1 MPRISRSLRARVVGA
16 LVPLVW
22 AASLSGQNAAERV
35 TVQYAHIVA
44 KDYAFDAPATLTEGI
59 VTFHLMNEGA
69 DVHQLVLIEL
79 GVGHTIKEF
88 FDAMRAKGQPP
99 SWTVELAMTPTILPN
114 QEAFLTARLV
124 PGRYILGCLISARDG
139 RSHVEKGMSQLVT
152 VLPKRAP
159 APTPPGKKPSA

>member
-1 MPRISRSLRARVVGA
+1 MRRVSRFPIVHGMGVLI
-16 LVPLVW
+16 PLVW
-22 AASLSGQNAAERV
+22 AASLFGQTAAERV

-44 KDYAFDAPATLTEGI
+44 KDYAFEAPTALTEGI

-99 SWTVELAMTPTILPN
+99 SWTVEVAMTPTILPN

-124 PGRYILGCLISARDG
+124 PGRYILGCLIPARDG

-152 VLPKRAP
+152 VLARRAP
-159 APTPPGKKPSA
+159 AVTSPARKPPA